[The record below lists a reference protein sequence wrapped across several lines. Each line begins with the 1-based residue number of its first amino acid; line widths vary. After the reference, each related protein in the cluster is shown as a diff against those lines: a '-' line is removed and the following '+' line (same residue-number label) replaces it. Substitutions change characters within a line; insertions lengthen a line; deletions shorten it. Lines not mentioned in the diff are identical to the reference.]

1 MSDVRLWQAEESFKD
16 LYRIYKP
23 KDIDKFT
30 KDFIKKYKISKEY
43 EPRLKSL
50 IRSDSSAKSDKEIL

>member
-1 MSDVRLWQAEESFKD
+1 MSDVRLWQVEQSFKD
-16 LYRIYKP
+16 LYRIYQP
-23 KDIDKFT
+23 DNLDKFT

-50 IRSDSSAKSDKEIL
+50 VSEGGCNE